1 MGKLIV
7 FAAPSGAGK
16 TTIVRHILNARQDVA
31 FSVSATTRD
40 QRSYEVDGHD
50 YYFLTPQAF
59 REKID
64 ENAFVEWEEV
74 YPDQYYGTL
83 KKEVERLWNQGK
95 NIIFDIDVKGAL
107 SIKETFPSETLT
119 IFIKPPSLEVLRKR
133 LINRATEDED
143 SLHRR
148 LEKVEWEMDFENK
161 FDKTLVNN
169 VLSEAFLVAETI
181 VEHFLEGK

>member
-16 TTIVRHILNARQDVA
+16 TTIVHHILNTIQDVA

-40 QRSYEVDGHD
+40 QRPHEIDGRD

-59 REKID
+59 RKRIT

-83 KKEVERLWNQGK
+83 KMEVERLWNQGK

-107 SIKETFPSETLT
+107 HIKAAFPNETLT
-119 IFIKPPSLEVLRKR
+119 IFVKPPSFEVLKER
-133 LINRATEDED
+133 LINRATEDES
-143 SLHRR
+143 SLRRR
-148 LEKVEWEMDFENK
+148 LQKVEWEMEFENR
-161 FDKTLVNN
+161 FDKTLVNE
-169 VLSEAFLVAETI
+169 VLDLAFLRAETM
-181 VEHFLEGK
+181 VEHFLQGK